1 MHWSGR
7 RQPAGSG
14 RTRFGMEN
22 PWEPIQGY
30 TLISSLYGNGL
41 SPLGSVGILG
51 PTRLDYDRA
60 IAAVGATAD
69 YLSEVMGA
77 SGSELL
83 AGRYHP
89 AIGNPDSSG

>member
-1 MHWSGR
+1 
-7 RQPAGSG
+7 
-14 RTRFGMEN
+14 
-22 PWEPIQGY
+22 
-30 TLISSLYGNGL
+30 
-41 SPLGSVGILG
+41 VGILG

-89 AIGNPDSSG
+89 AIGNPDSPS